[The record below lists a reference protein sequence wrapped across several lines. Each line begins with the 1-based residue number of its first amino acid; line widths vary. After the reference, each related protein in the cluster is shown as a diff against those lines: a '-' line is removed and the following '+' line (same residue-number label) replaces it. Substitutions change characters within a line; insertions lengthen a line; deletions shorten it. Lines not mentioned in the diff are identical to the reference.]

1 MPVRVRV
8 RIRSLKGLKA
18 GRVVEANSLLN
29 TGYIGSSPE
38 IIVPVGLA

>member
-18 GRVVEANSLLN
+18 GRVIEANSLLN
-29 TGYIGSSPE
+29 TGYIRLLTGDYSTHRVS
-38 IIVPVGLA
+38 